1 MLRFYRWLKHVV
13 KRMENNLDWEEISSI
28 LGDWIRNKLSG
39 KIFPRLFLYSLS
51 YAWIVSASFV
61 AREKV
66 EHKEPAKDDHE
77 NMNEAKTPSFSVEAS
92 TALPSSALDAFSVP
106 LVLTIW

>member
-39 KIFPRLFLYSLS
+39 KIFHDNFYSLS
-51 YAWIVSASFV
+51 YA
-61 AREKV
+61 
-66 EHKEPAKDDHE
+66 
-77 NMNEAKTPSFSVEAS
+77 
-92 TALPSSALDAFSVP
+92 
-106 LVLTIW
+106 

>member
-39 KIFPRLFLYSLS
+39 KNFPETIFIFIKLCL
-51 YAWIVSASFV
+51 
-61 AREKV
+61 
-66 EHKEPAKDDHE
+66 
-77 NMNEAKTPSFSVEAS
+77 NSFSIIRRTRETGAQS
-92 TALPSSALDAFSVP
+92 NSKG
-106 LVLTIW
+106 